1 MARIKGHN
9 YDDYL
14 LGNARGDS
22 IFGLGGNDY
31 LSGGNGNDRL
41 SGGRGNDQLL
51 GDGGNDLLKGG
62 TGADAI
68 FGGAGNDN
76 LRGDAGNDILS
87 GGGGYDRLSGGAGLD
102 TAVFTGSLSEY
113 DFSANAGG
121 FVIRHVRGSA
131 ADGVDFLDRSVELLQ
146 FANASPVNMNS
157 SGPSAGTDSLTVD
170 EDSAAFGTSVLDN
183 DFDLQAKLGLETLT
197 VSQVNG
203 LALVNGG
210 LTITLASGAEVSIQ
224 ANGSYSYDPNG
235 AFEGLNSGQTAIDSF
250 TYQVSDGNGGTAAGT
265 VNVTINGSNDAPVV
279 QVTQNV
285 LLSVLNLLS
294 VPINPNVII
303 SDVDDALISG
313 AQVLISNGFQAGDAL
328 LFNAASGITGVFDSV
343 THMLTLAGDATLA
356 AYETALESVVFK
368 PGSVLLLG
376 QRDIT
381 IAINDGHV
389 LSVPNALATIDL
401 DVIL

>member
-170 EDSAAFGTSVLDN
+170 EDSAAFGTSVLNN

-224 ANGSYSYDPNG
+224 ANGNYSYDPNG

-265 VNVTINGSNDAPVV
+265 VNV
-279 QVTQNV
+279 
-285 LLSVLNLLS
+285 
-294 VPINPNVII
+294 
-303 SDVDDALISG
+303 G
-313 AQVLISNGFQAGDAL
+313 A
-328 LFNAASGITGVFDSV
+328 
-343 THMLTLAGDATLA
+343 
-356 AYETALESVVFK
+356 
-368 PGSVLLLG
+368 
-376 QRDIT
+376 
-381 IAINDGHV
+381 V
-389 LSVPNALATIDL
+389 LSVT
-401 DVIL
+401 VITWLWVVVLPAQSVRDHVRVTV